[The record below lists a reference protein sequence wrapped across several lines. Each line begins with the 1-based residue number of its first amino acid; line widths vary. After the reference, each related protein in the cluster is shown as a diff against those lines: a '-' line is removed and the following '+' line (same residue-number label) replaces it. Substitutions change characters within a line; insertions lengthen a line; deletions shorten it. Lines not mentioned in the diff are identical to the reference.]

1 MAYDADKGIW
11 IGSLNRGLFR
21 IKLKKRSR
29 KTTFEWMDV
38 NKYVPEKTIR
48 SLHADAK
55 GNIWVGTRYSGLV
68 QLKKD
73 SLSNVYTTRIFNR
86 NNGFISDFIKSI
98 DSDEDGN
105 IWVGTSA
112 GIEKLIPRVMITVCF
127 HLVVC

>member
-1 MAYDADKGIW
+1 
-11 IGSLNRGLFR
+11 
-21 IKLKKRSR
+21 
-29 KTTFEWMDV
+29 MDGCQQICSG
-38 NKYVPEKTIR
+38 KTIR